1 VETVDDL
8 VATLHFMHQT
18 IVQITDDLVSHVH
31 FMLNGGAFH
40 IAPVDFVLHLDEL

>member
-8 VATLHFMHQT
+8 VATLHFVHET
-18 IVQITDDLVSHVH
+18 VVQIPDHLISHVD
-31 FMLNGGAFH
+31 FMLNGGAFD